1 MSDETKRLG
10 IFLSFKKS
18 EETLLNDIKSIKNYS
33 SVIKELMQ
41 LYIQNGNKMPVF
53 DDRNTQTT
61 SNTLT
66 VTFDDICKLVAS
78 VNVAP
83 VIANEVKEVKE
94 ESNKSEHTDMT
105 ISSKEK
111 QNEDLDADDMDAFN

>member
-41 LYIQNGNKMPVF
+41 LYIDNGNKMPVF
-53 DDRNTQTT
+53 EDRNTQTA

-94 ESNKSEHTDMT
+94 SNKTENTDTT

-111 QNEDLDADDMDAFN
+111 QNEVLDAEDMGAFE

>member
-18 EETLLNDIKSIKNYS
+18 EENLLNDIKSIKNYS

-41 LYIQNGNKMPVF
+41 LYIDNGNKMPTF
-53 DDRNTQTT
+53 DNGNMQTT

-83 VIANEVKEVKE
+83 AVANE
-94 ESNKSEHTDMT
+94 ESNEIKNTNRT

-111 QNEDLDADDMDAFN
+111 QNEGLDDSDINAFS